1 MTIRNLLNS
10 LKDNSNLEKDKLL
23 LIIEMLVDKI
33 ELLEKPK
40 YNNKNSELI
49 NRLSRLYIPNLSYID
64 FINTIKIKDINL
76 FFDNFNGTLTN
87 ILIQSIKAC
96 STNIPITLL
105 QHKPKTL
112 FIFNN
117 TWVMCRN
124 SDLEKIND
132 FISKQLLKL
141 ITIWQKDNI
150 VSLTNDTIYNKFY
163 ALFNNI
169 LSNKNKKITLIKNI
183 LLENIEFTNI

>member
-1 MTIRNLLNS
+1 MTIRNLLDNLKQNS
-10 LKDNSNLEKDKLL
+10 TLDKDNLL

-33 ELLEKPK
+33 EELEKPK
-40 YNNKNSELI
+40 YNNKNSELV
-49 NRLSRLYIPNLSYID
+49 NRLSRVYIPNLSYID
-64 FINTIKIKDINL
+64 FINTIKIKSIDV

-87 ILIQSIKAC
+87 ILIQSIK
-96 STNIPITLL
+96 SSDNIPFILL

-112 FIFNN
+112 FVYNN
-117 TWVMCRN
+117 DTWNICRN
-124 SDLEKIND
+124 SDLEKLNES
-132 FISKQLLKL
+132 ISKQLIKL
-141 ITIWQKDNI
+141 INIWQKHNI

-169 LSNKNKKITLIKNI
+169 LSNKNKKITLIRNT